1 MNKLE
6 KQIQANREK
15 FDSREPSAG
24 HMERFEQMLNKQP
37 SRSLLSRIP
46 YALKAAVVLLLVAL
60 SSILIYEQAR
70 LYYANQRVLSL
81 QDISAEFGE
90 AEIYYTSLINHK
102 YQEINRLNINDP
114 KQKEMLMI
122 ELEEMDKL
130 FHSLQKDF
138 QSNPN
143 DQRVINAMI
152 SHYQL
157 KLEVMSQIIKQ
168 LEAVNQVNNKYI
180 NHEGKDI

>member
-1 MNKLE
+1 
-6 KQIQANREK
+6 
-15 FDSREPSAG
+15 
-24 HMERFEQMLNKQP
+24 
-37 SRSLLSRIP
+37 
-46 YALKAAVVLLLVAL
+46 
-60 SSILIYEQAR
+60 
-70 LYYANQRVLSL
+70 
-81 QDISAEFGE
+81 
-90 AEIYYTSLINHK
+90 
-102 YQEINRLNINDP
+102 
-114 KQKEMLMI
+114 MI

-168 LEAVNQVNNKYI
+168 LEEVNHVNNKYK
-180 NHEGKDI
+180 NHESKEI

>member
-6 KQIQANREK
+6 KQIRANRQK
-15 FDSREPSAG
+15 FDSQEPSAG
-24 HMERFEQMLNKQP
+24 HLERFEQKLHKQP
-37 SRSLLSRIP
+37 SRFLFSRIP

-70 LYYANQRVLSL
+70 IYYTNQRVVSS
-81 QDISAEFGE
+81 QAISAEFGE
-90 AEIYYTSLINHK
+90 AKFYYTTLINNK
-102 YQEINRLNINDP
+102 YQEINRLNIDDP
-114 KQKEMLMI
+114 KHNEILMS
-122 ELEEMDKL
+122 ELKEMDKL

-157 KLEVMSQIIKQ
+157 KLEIMSQIIKQ
-168 LEAVNQVNNKYI
+168 LEEVNQVNNKYK
-180 NHEGKDI
+180 NHEGKKI

>member
-6 KQIQANREK
+6 KQIRANRQN
-15 FDSREPSAG
+15 FDSQEPSAW
-24 HMERFEQMLNKQP
+24 HMERFEQKLHQQP
-37 SRSLLSRIP
+37 SRDLFSRIP

-70 LYYANQRVLSL
+70 IYYANQRVLSL
-81 QDISAEFGE
+81 QDISNEFGE
-90 AEIYYTSLINHK
+90 AEYYYTSLINNK
-102 YQEINRLNINDP
+102 YQEINRLNIDDP

-157 KLEVMSQIIKQ
+157 KLEVMSHIVKQ
-168 LEAVNQVNNKYI
+168 LEAVNQLNKTYK
-180 NHEGKDI
+180 NHESKKI